1 MEVQKEEKSE
11 YLDNMEKD
19 FGEEKEL
26 DKSNTVHSPSAD
38 DSTNGEYIAGNESEK
53 IKSEPMESTSSA
65 AASPTKNS
73 VTEPP
78 PDHSVSNSSTTKKYN
93 PQQSPEMNLDTVQ
106 KVLLSNLLT
115 FSQNSSRDE
124 KSTYFE
130 SDHKRDLTK
139 ENTFLEKSRKLKKTP
154 LLGPRH
160 TPTDDQ

>member
-11 YLDNMEKD
+11 YLD
-19 FGEEKEL
+19 EEKEL
-26 DKSNTVHSPSAD
+26 DKNNTVHSPSAD
-38 DSTNGEYIAGNESEK
+38 DSTTGEYIVGNESEK

-78 PDHSVSNSSTTKKYN
+78 PDHSVSDSSTTISKKYN
-93 PQQSPEMNLDTVQ
+93 FISPQQSPEMNIDTVQ

-115 FSQNSSRDE
+115 FSQNSSRDG
-124 KSTYFE
+124 KSIYFE
-130 SDHKRDLTK
+130 SDHKRDITK
-139 ENTFLEKSRKLKKTP
+139 ENHFLEKSRKLKKTP
-154 LLGPRH
+154 SLGPRH